1 MAIYTKKGDQGE
13 TGLLGGSRVG
23 KDSVKVSCYGTL
35 DEANASL
42 GIAYSLLKNDQLKE
56 RLRKIQ
62 KQLFVVGSELA
73 SDSKGKDLLENRI
86 QSSDIADLEQTI
98 DTLEK
103 YLGPLHEFVIPG
115 ETPASAA
122 LHQARAIIRRAER
135 HMVKLDKTEPVR
147 DELKKYMNRL
157 SDAIFMLARAEVR
170 SSFADKVKS
179 RVMQKLEQSEKNRS
193 TGLHLDT
200 AKKMAE
206 AAETYANEIGVPI
219 TFSAV
224 DEHGNLIL
232 VHRMEGS
239 LLASLDISQNKAYS
253 SLALKMPTHEI
264 SRQAQPGKDLYGIAN
279 ANRNRI
285 VTFGGGYP
293 IRQNGKVI
301 GGIGISGGTV
311 AEDMWIAEKVVKKFE
326 AGLR

>member
-1 MAIYTKKGDQGE
+1 MAIYTKKGDRGE
-13 TGLLGGSRVG
+13 TGLLSGTRVG

-42 GIAYSLLKNDQLKE
+42 GIAYSLMQNSHLKE

-73 SDSKGKDLLENRI
+73 SDSKGMDILKNKI
-86 QSSDIADLEQTI
+86 QNSDIADLEQTI

-103 YLGPLHEFVIPG
+103 QLGPLHEFIIPG
-115 ETPASAA
+115 ETTASAT

-135 HMVKLDKTEPVR
+135 QMVKLDKVEPVR
-147 DELKKYMNRL
+147 EELKKYINRL
-157 SDAIFMLARAEVR
+157 SDMIFMLARAEAKSGFV
-170 SSFADKVKS
+170 DKVKS
-179 RVMQKLEQSEKNRS
+179 QVLQKLEQSGRKPS
-193 TGLHLDT
+193 TRLNLDT
-200 AKKMAE
+200 AKQMAE
-206 AAETYANEIGVPI
+206 AAESCANEIGVPI
-219 TFSAV
+219 TFSVV

-239 LLASLDISQNKAYS
+239 LLASLDISRNKAYS

-264 SRQAQPGKDLYGIAN
+264 SRQAQPGEDLFGIAN
-279 ANRNRI
+279 TNQNRI

-293 IRQNGKVI
+293 LRVQDRVI
-301 GGIGISGGTV
+301 GGIGVSGGTV
-311 AEDMWIAEKVVKKFE
+311 AEDMRIAEKVVKKFE
-326 AGLR
+326 SGLR

>member
-1 MAIYTKKGDQGE
+1 MAIYSRKGDQGE
-13 TGLLGGSRVG
+13 TGLLGGSRAE
-23 KDSVKVSCYGTL
+23 KDSTKVSCYGTL

-42 GIAYSLLKNDQLKE
+42 GIAYSLIKNDHLKE
-56 RLRKIQ
+56 SIRKIQ

-73 SDSKGKDLLENRI
+73 SDSKGKDLLKNKI
-86 QSSDIADLEQTI
+86 QLSDITDLEQTI

-103 YLGPLHEFVIPG
+103 HLGQLHEFVIPG

-135 HMVKLDKTEPVR
+135 QMVKLDKTEPVR
-147 DELKKYMNRL
+147 EELMKYMNRL
-157 SDAIFMLARAEVR
+157 SDTVFMLARAEVR
-170 SSFADKVKS
+170 SGFAGRVKS
-179 RVMQKLEQSEKNRS
+179 RVMQSGKDLS
-193 TGLHLDT
+193 TGLLLDT

-206 AAETYANEIGVPI
+206 VAQTYADEIGVPI
-219 TFSAV
+219 TFSVV

-264 SRQAQPGKDLYGIAN
+264 SRQAQPNKDLYGIAN
-279 ANRNRI
+279 TNRNRI

-293 IRQNGKVI
+293 IRENGKVI

-311 AEDMWIAEKVVKKFE
+311 AEDMWIAEKVVEKFE